1 VIYFLFVRPA
11 PKYCRSKLTIKYLSK
26 LFIVLF
32 ALTACAGTPPNPI
45 RIEQLSDSS
54 LSCDEIKRQVQDI
67 MSFIL
72 VKKLGEKG
80 EDFQNMAAW
89 ITGQF
94 LLIPM
99 LGMDVTGARKI
110 EMNAFSKR
118 LSRLHGLAEGK
129 KCS

>member
-1 VIYFLFVRPA
+1 
-11 PKYCRSKLTIKYLSK
+11 
-26 LFIVLF
+26 VLF
-32 ALTACAGTPPNPI
+32 TLTACAGTPPNPI
-45 RIEQLSDSS
+45 RIEQLNDSS
-54 LSCDEIKRQVQDI
+54 LSCDEIKHQVQDI

-72 VKKLGEKG
+72 VKKLGEKD

-89 ITGQF
+89 IAGQF

-118 LSRLHGLAEGK
+118 LSRLQGLAEGK